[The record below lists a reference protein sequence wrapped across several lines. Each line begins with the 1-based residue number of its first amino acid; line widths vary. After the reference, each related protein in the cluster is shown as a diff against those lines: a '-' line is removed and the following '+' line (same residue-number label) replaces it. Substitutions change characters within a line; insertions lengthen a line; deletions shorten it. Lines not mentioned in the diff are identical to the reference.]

1 MFIVFIVYKMNKVVT
16 KIDYKIKNIF
26 RGKACGKRETSE
38 KKWNPEKEPE
48 DRNLRCH
55 IEDEVLSSAAEAVIT
70 PWGSFGS
77 YILVGV
83 CY

>member
-38 KKWNPEKEPE
+38 KK
-48 DRNLRCH
+48 
-55 IEDEVLSSAAEAVIT
+55 
-70 PWGSFGS
+70 
-77 YILVGV
+77 
-83 CY
+83 